1 MKKIFAT
8 QERQDILRNNGISF
22 AVDTELN
29 FVFKTEEVRKKAIK
43 ILKGALAL

>member
-8 QERQDILRNNGISF
+8 QERRDLLRNNGISF
-22 AVDTELN
+22 AVDDELN
-29 FVFKTEEVRKKAIK
+29 FVFRNEEDRKKAIK